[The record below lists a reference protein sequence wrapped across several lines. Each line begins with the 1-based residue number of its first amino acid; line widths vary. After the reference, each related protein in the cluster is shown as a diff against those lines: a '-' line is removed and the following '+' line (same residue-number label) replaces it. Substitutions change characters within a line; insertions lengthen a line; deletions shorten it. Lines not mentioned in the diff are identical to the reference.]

1 MLLKL
6 CKHEMKASTKI
17 YIIPF
22 IVFAVLSVGVILFTN
37 LDIEEGNNPLTI
49 LFGFLIFFYFL
60 ALVGI
65 FLVPLICSGIRF
77 KKNLFDE
84 EGYLTNT
91 LPVTANQLVLSK
103 TIISTLW
110 YIVCIL
116 FAAGSLALLVGFST
130 TFTDFSDLLRL
141 IFRDVYE
148 AIQDNF
154 SIVILYVI
162 NQVAGLM
169 CTLLLIFA
177 SLSLSQRF
185 NKHRGL
191 WTLLFI
197 FVGWIIQGIISSI
210 ITFYTMD
217 QSTTNIEKTIEL
229 FQKTY
234 IFGIILSLIFGTVYY
249 FLCYNSIKKHLNL
262 Q

>member
-17 YIIPF
+17 YSIPF
-22 IVFAVLSVGVILFTN
+22 IVFAVLSIFVIIFTN

-49 LFGFLIFFYFL
+49 IFGFLMFFYVV
-60 ALVGI
+60 AMCGI

-77 KKNLFDE
+77 KKNLFEE

-103 TIISTLW
+103 TIVSTLW
-110 YIVCIL
+110 YIICML
-116 FAAGSLALLVGFST
+116 FAAGSLFLLIRFSELYT
-130 TFTDFSDLLRL
+130 EFSGMFKLF
-141 IFRDVYE
+141 FREGYD
-148 AIQDNF
+148 AIKDNF
-154 SIVILYVI
+154 GMIVLAVL

-169 CTLLLIFA
+169 CTLLLVFA

-185 NKHRGL
+185 NRHRGL

-197 FVGWIIQGIISSI
+197 FVG
-210 ITFYTMD
+210 
-217 QSTTNIEKTIEL
+217 
-229 FQKTY
+229 Y
-234 IFGIILSLIFGTVYY
+234 IF
-249 FLCYNSIKKHLNL
+249 
-262 Q
+262 